1 MFPPLCFIDVSSGI
15 VPDDSKEI
23 LESELS
29 EEEYNLVTGTQ
40 TENKIKFKIVEV
52 LQNFKI
58 SGIFM

>member
-15 VPDDSKEI
+15 VPNDSKEI

-29 EEEYNLVTGTQ
+29 KEEYHLIS
-40 TENKIKFKIVEV
+40 ENKIKFKIVEL
-52 LQNFKI
+52 LQNFNF